1 MDVLANPF
9 VLLLASTVIAIIGGI
24 LTKGW
29 DAFMSRWRQQGTQ
42 GEHLAGVMAR
52 VAQLEDDRGKIA
64 QALDRITRLEE
75 FRGHT
80 APQLE
85 EAAAT
90 ARTVVAFGE
99 QMKSVFK
106 RIDAM
111 NEEMTSMGEAVREL
125 PQVMMQVLPKAVKEE
140 LRSMVR
146 APQQGR

>member
-1 MDVLANPF
+1 MADVLSNPF
-9 VLLLASTVIAIIGGI
+9 VLMVMGAAGAMGIGVVSKAWDTVVAKWG
-24 LTKGW
+24 K
-29 DAFMSRWRQQGTQ
+29 QGAQ

-52 VAQLEDDRGKIA
+52 VSQLEDDRGKIA

-75 FRGHT
+75 FRIHSV
-80 APQLE
+80 PRLE
-85 EAAAT
+85 EAEQT

-111 NEEMTSMGEAVREL
+111 TEEMTSMSAAV
-125 PQVMMQVLPKAVKEE
+125 QALPKAVKEE

-146 APQQGR
+146 VPQQPQYARQG